1 MKEQEKGN
9 RKGKWRQRD
18 QGKTS
23 NETLGINHKRRV
35 KAGSTALVRG
45 VMLYQTDGR
54 GFRQFSE
61 HIK

>member
-45 VMLYQTDGR
+45 VMLYQTDGL
-54 GFRQFSE
+54 
-61 HIK
+61 